1 MRARG
6 IKPGF
11 FKNEKLAEL
20 PPLARILFI
29 GLWCMADREG
39 RLEDRPKRIR
49 AEILPFDGEIADKG
63 EKVGETVEKLLE
75 MLAKSNDPFIARYE
89 VDGEKYIQI
98 INFLRHQNP
107 HKREAESEIP
117 AIPTKGR
124 PRHNLGTDKAG
135 PRSGPNRDEAQPKQE
150 RARLTPSSLT
160 PSSLTPDIPAS
171 RKSVFG
177 AQKNVLLTD
186 EEVGKLRKELGEQ
199 EADRWIEVLSE
210 GIALKGYKYKSHY
223 LAILKWRKTESEKA
237 KTEPVSRKKPSPA
250 GNFDQRTYS
259 DEYLNG
265 LYEVIQADD
274 ELPPEE
280 ET

>member
-1 MRARG
+1 
-6 IKPGF
+6 
-11 FKNEKLAEL
+11 
-20 PPLARILFI
+20 
-29 GLWCMADREG
+29 
-39 RLEDRPKRIR
+39 
-49 AEILPFDGEIADKG
+49 
-63 EKVGETVEKLLE
+63 
-75 MLAKSNDPFIARYE
+75 
-89 VDGEKYIQI
+89 
-98 INFLRHQNP
+98 
-107 HKREAESEIP
+107 
-117 AIPTKGR
+117 
-124 PRHNLGTDKAG
+124 
-135 PRSGPNRDEAQPKQE
+135 
-150 RARLTPSSLT
+150 
-160 PSSLTPDIPAS
+160 
-171 RKSVFG
+171 VFG